1 MVSPFVIAELDH
13 LLLTRHG
20 GLAEHAVLGELA
32 GGAWE
37 LPDFGQR
44 RLKAA
49 ATIVQA
55 YADVPIGLT
64 DASLIVLA
72 DEYRTDR
79 IATLDRQHFSILRLP
94 GGGPV
99 RILPG

>member
-1 MVSPFVIAELDH
+1 ML
-13 LLLTRHG
+13 R
-20 GLAEHAVLGELA
+20 ELA

-37 LPDFGQR
+37 LADFGVR
-44 RLKAA
+44 RMRA
-49 ATIVQA
+49 ATAVVEA

-64 DASLIVLA
+64 DASLVVLA

-79 IATLDRQHFSILRLP
+79 IATLDRRPFSVVRLR

-99 RILPG
+99 RILPE